1 MPISHSLI
9 LFMSISTIHLIS
21 LCVVSESLESV
32 SVLSSS
38 SLKQFYASF
47 KSLWPIDRESG
58 LMPMYDTFIDAI
70 GLKFVLDF

>member
-1 MPISHSLI
+1 
-9 LFMSISTIHLIS
+9 MSISTIHLIS

-38 SLKQFYASF
+38 SLKQFYSSF
-47 KSLWPIDRESG
+47 KSLWPIDRESV